1 MLDRFHAA
9 RRRLLVVDDNT
20 DIREQIAELLQNEG
34 FDVVGATDGEDAL
47 FILRRTPSF
56 DLILLDLLLPKV
68 DGWQFRVV
76 QRADPLL
83 CSIPVVA
90 MSASTSAHAKAIDAD
105 AYVSKPFE
113 PDALIGAVRHVL
125 ERHRSS
131 QTDRLTSLGRMA
143 AGIAHEVNNPLTYI
157 YASLA
162 LADTALVGVRRKG
175 SLTSEADSSKIDDA
189 VDSIHRALE
198 GVDRIRAIMSGV
210 RLLIQAPDERRGLID
225 IRDVIESSLA
235 IVEHEAKKKARVAKI
250 LDEVPIVSGNP
261 GQLCQLIVNLVANA
275 LDSMTI
281 GDATDHC
288 LTIRTSSTDGEA
300 VIEVEDTGVGLPE
313 DARGRIFEP
322 FFTTKPPGVGTGLG
336 LSICHGIARSHGGS
350 IEVES
355 EPGRGSC
362 FRVRLPGAHA
372 PEAARPS
379 ARPGPRRPRLLVVE
393 DDVRVADAL
402 GQVLEQKYETTV
414 VHAGEAALEFLE
426 KPGNPK
432 PDIILCDMFL
442 GSMTGQDIYERL
454 RRTHPPIADRMIFM
468 TGAAFTDRAR
478 TFFDEIPNPCL
489 EKPFQPADF
498 EKAIGRLPSRSRTAS
513 RTRMRAVNGEGP
525 SRSKGRTRSR

>member
-9 RRRLLVVDDNT
+9 RRRLLVVDDNP
-20 DIREQIAELLQNEG
+20 DIREHVAELLESEG
-34 FDVVGATDGEDAL
+34 FDVVCAPDGEEAL
-47 FILRRTPSF
+47 SILRSTPSF
-56 DLILLDLLLPKV
+56 DLILLDLLLPKI
-68 DGWQFRVV
+68 DGWQFRVI

-105 AYVSKPFE
+105 AYVPKPFE
-113 PDALIGAVRHVL
+113 PDALVGAVRHVL

-175 SLTSEADSSKIDDA
+175 SLTGADSSKVDEA
-189 VDSIHRALE
+189 VDSLHRALE
-198 GVDRIRAIMSGV
+198 GVDRIRAIMNGV

-235 IVEHEAKKKARVAKI
+235 IVDHEAKQKARVAKI
-250 LDEVPIVSGNP
+250 LDEVPIVSGNA

-281 GDATDHC
+281 GDANEHC
-288 LTIRTSSTDGEA
+288 LTIRTGSSDGEA
-300 VIEVEDTGVGLPE
+300 VIEVEDTGVGMSE
-313 DARGRIFEP
+313 DVRGRIFEP

-336 LSICHGIARSHGGS
+336 LSICHGIARNHGGS

-355 EPGRGSC
+355 DPGRGSC

-372 PEAARPS
+372 PEASKPA
-379 ARPGPRRPRLLVVE
+379 AVRPGPRRTRLLVVE

-402 GQVLEQKYETTV
+402 GQVLERNYETTV

-454 RRTHPPIADRMIFM
+454 RRTQAPVADRMIFM

-478 TFFDEIPNPCL
+478 RFFDEIPNPCL

-498 EKAIGRLPSRSRTAS
+498 EKAIERLPSRSRGAS
-513 RTRMRAVNGEGP
+513 RTRMRAVDGEGP